1 MYMTNAIQPSW
12 QFPEMML
19 PNDLRQW
26 IEEHTLA
33 RLVLAAVQDRSVPSA
48 HDPAV
53 ADRNGGF
60 LPHILLSLL
69 TYCYATGIYSS
80 TDIELSFTQDSL
92 VRHLCAN
99 TYPEAH
105 RSRWFRRDNRQRI
118 QRSLAEVFQRAWC
131 IRYGLEEPTPEAVAA
146 CCDHCLDPGVG
157 RQDALFFAVEAEE
170 RINRAVRLDCGAF
183 DC

>member
-12 QFPEMML
+12 QFPETML

-26 IEEHTLA
+26 IEQHTLV
-33 RLVLAAVQDRSVPSA
+33 RLVLAAVQDGSVPSA
-48 HDPAV
+48 HAAV
-53 ADRNGGF
+53 LSDRNTDF
-60 LPHILLSLL
+60 RPHILLSLL

-80 TDIELSFTQDSL
+80 TDIELSFTRDTL

-99 TYPEAH
+99 MYPEAQ
-105 RSRWFRRDNRQRI
+105 RTRWFRRDNRQRL

-131 IRYGLEEPTPEAVAA
+131 IRYGLEESSPEAAAA
-146 CCDHCLDPGVG
+146 CFDQCLDPGVD
-157 RQDALFFAVEAEE
+157 RQDALLFAVEAEE

>member
-1 MYMTNAIQPSW
+1 MTNAIQTTW
-12 QFPEMML
+12 QFPEIVL

-26 IEEHTLA
+26 IEKHTLA
-33 RLVLAAVQDRSVPSA
+33 RLVLAAVQDGIVPSA
-48 HDPAV
+48 RAAAL
-53 ADRNGGF
+53 ADRNADF
-60 LPHILLSLL
+60 RPHILLSLL

-80 TDIELSFTQDSL
+80 TDIELSFTQDTL

-118 QRSLAEVFQRAWC
+118 QRSLAEVFQRAWR
-131 IRYGLEEPTPEAVAA
+131 IRYGLEESSPEAAAA
-146 CCDHCLDPGVG
+146 CCDHCPDPGVD
-157 RQDALFFAVEAEE
+157 RQDALLFALEAEE
-170 RINRAVRLDCGAF
+170 RINRAVRLDCWAF